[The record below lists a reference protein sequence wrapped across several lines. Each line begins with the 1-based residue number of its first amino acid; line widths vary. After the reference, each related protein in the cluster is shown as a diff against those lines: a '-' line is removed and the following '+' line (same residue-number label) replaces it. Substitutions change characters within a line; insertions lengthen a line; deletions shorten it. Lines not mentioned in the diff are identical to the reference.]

1 MTINER
7 NIAKYTAIR
16 QTAIANEL
24 SNTANCGA
32 RGRAFELMCAR
43 SASHKT
49 CVAKQGK
56 TDVSVRVIVNGKVKY
71 LPAECKTNGGR
82 VNDLID
88 GSNKSRFVIYKL
100 DFTQKHKASKKAE
113 AWEEIRSTSALIIPT
128 DLFVAMLIDC
138 NAIKE
143 VRHNGEVDGIAIQ
156 PSSKRMY
163 ERLKLYE
170 KNYPDLKFNPNPE
183 TDYEDWM
190 FEGLEL

>member
-1 MTINER
+1 MTIKEKR
-7 NIAKYTAIR
+7 SANIAY
-16 QTAIANEL
+16 EL
-24 SNTANCGA
+24 NNTANCGS

-43 SASHKT
+43 EKSRKA
-49 CVAKQGK
+49 CVSKQGQ
-56 TDVSVRVIVNGKVKY
+56 TDVSVRVVINGKIKY

-82 VNDLID
+82 VNDLLD
-88 GSNKSRFVIYKL
+88 GTNKSRFVIYKL
-100 DFTQKHKASKKAE
+100 DFTQKHKATKKAE
-113 AWEEIRSTSALIIPT
+113 AWEEIRSTPALIIPT

-170 KNYPDLKFNPNPE
+170 KNYPDMKFNPNPE
-183 TDYEDWM
+183 NDYEDWM